1 MIGADGRE
9 YGPFTGDQL
18 RQWIAEGRAN
28 AKTQVLPEGAQ
39 EWKQLGELP
48 EFAQA
53 LGSSPAP
60 PASPGPAYVSSPSPG
75 TNPLAVTSMIMGIF
89 SATCGLCF
97 CHGLPFNVLGIVFS
111 LIALSQIKNDT
122 VAQRGKGMAIAG
134 LVLSIFSTVIS
145 LLVYVL
151 GLAINGSEFLKTIQD
166 L

>member
-28 AKTQVLPEGAQ
+28 AKTQVLPEGAP
-39 EWKQLGELP
+39 EWKLVGELP

-60 PASPGPAYVSSPSPG
+60 QASPGTAYVSSSSPG
-75 TNPLAVTSMIMGIF
+75 TNPLAVTGMIMGIF

-111 LIALSQIKNDT
+111 LIALSQIKNDP
-122 VAQRGKGMAIAG
+122 VPQRGKGMAIAG
-134 LVLSIFSTVIS
+134 LALSIFSMVIS
-145 LLVYVL
+145 LLIYVL
-151 GLAINGSEFLKTIQD
+151 GLAITGSDFLKTIQD